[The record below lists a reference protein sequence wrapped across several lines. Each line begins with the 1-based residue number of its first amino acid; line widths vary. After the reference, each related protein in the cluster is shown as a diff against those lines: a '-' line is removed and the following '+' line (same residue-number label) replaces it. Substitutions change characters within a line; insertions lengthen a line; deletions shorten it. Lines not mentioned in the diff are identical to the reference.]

1 MQGSNEFRQI
11 IPFLR
16 DIPDAIFYELHPGE
30 WYLPSGDVESARQRL
45 EAELDAY
52 VMTYTRGVF
61 LKELPACR
69 HLCMCL
75 EGASLDGWQKAI
87 LHAFERRFTDRG
99 VSFVAYRKPLRI
111 LDVAS
116 SAILSASLTPLP

>member
-16 DIPDAIFYELHPGE
+16 DIPDAIFHELHPGE
-30 WYLPSGDVESARQRL
+30 WYLPSGEVESARQQL

-52 VMTYTRGVF
+52 VMTYKRGVF

-69 HLCMCL
+69 HLCMRV
-75 EGASLDGWQKAI
+75 EGATLDERQKGI
-87 LHAFERRFTDRG
+87 LHAYEALFADRG
-99 VSFVAYRKPLRI
+99 ISFVAYRKPLRI

-116 SAILSASLTPLP
+116 SAILAPSLPTFS